1 MMLMVACSPEG
12 GVSFEMKVGG
22 KGIPE
27 RDKHEQRQ
35 RGETQ
40 HSEYR
45 KL

>member
-1 MMLMVACSPEG
+1 MVACSPEEC
-12 GVSFEMKVGG
+12 VSFEMEAGG

-27 RDKHEQRQ
+27 RDKHEKRQ
-35 RGETQ
+35 RVETQ

>member
-1 MMLMVACSPEG
+1 MVACGPEG
-12 GVSFEMKVGG
+12 CVSFEMEAGG

-27 RDKHEQRQ
+27 GDKHEQRQ
-35 RGETQ
+35 RDETQ